1 MNKSKRKFK
10 DEMNEN
16 RNTTSQNLWDVTNTG
31 EEFITLQAYLKK
43 QTKES
48 KNLTRNLEELQK

>member
-16 RNTTSQNLWDVTNTG
+16 RNTTSQNLWDATNTV
-31 EEFITLQAYLKK
+31 EKFIDYKPTSRNKQKYKK
-43 QTKES
+43 KKT
-48 KNLTRNLEELQK
+48 

>member
-16 RNTTSQNLWDVTNTG
+16 RNTTSQNLWDATNTV
-31 EEFITLQAYLKK
+31 EKVIALQAYLKK
-43 QTKES
+43 QTKV
-48 KNLTRNLEELQK
+48 